1 MFLYFCRTPEFFNRQ
16 PFREGAGRVAR
27 LLALLMGF
35 QAGLPLDFSPLNG
48 ANKDAYI
55 GGIQSALG
63 WNYEPLTSMFE
74 RVISQTWTQH
84 AASSTR

>member
-1 MFLYFCRTPEFFNRQ
+1 M
-16 PFREGAGRVAR
+16 AR

-35 QAGLPLDFSPLNG
+35 QAGLPPLDFSPLNG

-55 GGIQSALG
+55 GGIQAALG
-63 WNYEPLTSMFE
+63 WNYAPLTSMFE

-84 AASSTR
+84 AASSTPVKERVSVMPAALMARSNG